1 MHLRKKGLESSLS
14 EGPEMGANVVCSV
27 NYMER
32 RKNRGKQKE
41 GGRVRELGPA
51 RPGPTVPLSI

>member
-1 MHLRKKGLESSLS
+1 
-14 EGPEMGANVVCSV
+14 MGANMVCSV

-32 RKNRGKQKE
+32 RKNGRKQKE